1 MIRKKLLGG
10 CAVLSAIAMVVLISA
25 AYYRFASNQIYQ
37 ESVSHL
43 NEIYTQIAGTFRT
56 TMSKNWRLLHSWRG
70 YIADAGERPE
80 EFLAFIQEEKEEWHF
95 TTFYFLARDGRY
107 VTALGEAGRM
117 DLGEDLVRLTDGQ
130 EDIVADGILSGGQKV
145 TVFAVP
151 TRKGAYGGLDYEA
164 VGISFNASDMTGALS
179 INAFGGQSDCYVT
192 YPDGQVV
199 FSSRL
204 GGRQPDNF
212 LSYLRDSGGF
222 EPEETDA
229 LDRDWQEGNSR
240 IITCA
245 LEGEPYY
252 LCYQPVGFAGWML
265 VSGAPV
271 GVVNASINRFIVVTF
286 CVMAALCVIIVSC
299 VAAFIVQAGR
309 RRMLEKNREI
319 RSREQLFNLL
329 TQNTEDIFI
338 LFSPEDFTAQY
349 VSPNLERVLG
359 LNAEDI
365 GRDVRPLLFSDAD
378 SLFPDEHALTPQ
390 VLKEVPVG
398 GVWTGERDML
408 HTKTHELRWFKQLV
422 HHCTLEMRD
431 QFILM
436 LSDRT
441 KEQQMNETL
450 GEALNTARAAN
461 EAKSNFLANMSHD
474 IRTPMNAIVGFSALL
489 NRDADD
495 PEKVREYTRKI
506 SSSSQH
512 LLGLINDILDMS
524 KIESGK
530 TSLNMTE
537 FSLPLLLDEL
547 YTMMLP
553 QARAKKQN
561 LEVHTRGA
569 VPELLLGDKL
579 RLSQV
584 LINLLS
590 NAVKYTQPEGEI
602 SLTVEELEQNTPSH
616 AHLRF
621 AVADNGY
628 GMSAGFVQV
637 IFDPFAREVTEAT
650 REIQGTGLGMAITK
664 NIVDL
669 MGGTIS
675 VDSELGQGSTFT
687 VEVELAAAGGRRDP
701 DFWVRHG
708 IGRMLAADD
717 EEDIC
722 RSIQEA
728 MKGFGVEVSY
738 ATGGAGALEQ
748 FQAAQDRGEPFRLV
762 LLDWRMPEMDGLEA
776 ARRIRQAAGGEPPII
791 ILTSYDLEEARE
803 AAVDSGIDSFLPKP
817 FFPSSLQ
824 RLAAQLLEG
833 GETDGKEESG
843 REEISLKGLRVLA
856 AEDNEINA
864 EILLELLE
872 IEGVHCE
879 VMPNGQEALNR
890 FLRSRPGE
898 FDMIFMDIQ
907 MPVMDGYETARAIR
921 SSSHPMARTIP
932 IIAMTANAF
941 EEDIQAALAA
951 GMSAHTAKPLDMERL
966 KAVISMLRQGSKAI
980 GTAT

>member
-1 MIRKKLLGG
+1 M
-10 CAVLSAIAMVVLISA
+10 LSAIAVAVLISA
-25 AYYRFASNQIYQ
+25 AYYQFASSQIYQ

-43 NEIYTQIAGTFRT
+43 NEIYTQIGGTFRA

-70 YIADAGERPE
+70 YISAAEERPE
-80 EFLAFIQEEKEEWHF
+80 EFLAFIQEEKKEWHF
-95 TTFYFLARDGRY
+95 TTFYFLARDGSY
-107 VTALGEAGRM
+107 VTALGETGRM
-117 DLGEDLVRLTDGQ
+117 NLGEDLGRLMDGR
-130 EDIVADGILSGGQKV
+130 EDIVADGILSDGQKV

-151 TRKGAYGGLDYEA
+151 TQQGSYQGLAYQA
-164 VGISFNASDMTGALS
+164 IGICFNAGDMTGALS
-179 INAFGGQSDCYVT
+179 IRAFQGQSDCYVT
-192 YPDGQVV
+192 YPDGRVL
-199 FSSRL
+199 FSSRP
-204 GGRQPDNF
+204 GGEQPENF
-212 LSYLRDSGGF
+212 LSYLRNGGAFSGA
-222 EPEETDA
+222 EADA
-229 LDRDWQEGNSR
+229 LDRDWREGNSGVL
-240 IITCA
+240 TCT
-245 LEGEPYY
+245 LEGSAYY

-265 VSGAPV
+265 ASAAPV
-271 GVVNASINRFIVVTF
+271 RVVNASISRFIVVTF
-286 CVMAALCVIIVSC
+286 CVMAALCAIVVTCVTAIIVQNS
-299 VAAFIVQAGR
+299 R
-309 RRMLEKNREI
+309 RRMWEKNREI

-338 LFSPEDFTAQY
+338 LFSPGDFTAQY

-359 LNAEDI
+359 LDAEKVA
-365 GRDVRPLLFSDAD
+365 RDVRPLLFGDPD
-378 SLFPDEHALTPQ
+378 SLFPDEQALTPQ

-408 HTKTHELRWFKQLV
+408 HTKTHELRWFKQLL

-431 QFILM
+431 QFIFM

-441 KEQQMNETL
+441 QERQMNETL
-450 GEALNTARAAN
+450 GEALNTAKAAN

-537 FSLPLLLDEL
+537 FSLPQLLDEL

-553 QARAKKQN
+553 QARAKSQSFE
-561 LEVHTRGA
+561 LHTRGA

-579 RLSQV
+579 RLNQV

-590 NAVKYTQPEGEI
+590 NAVKYTQPGGEI
-602 SLTVEELEQNTPSH
+602 SLTVEELEQNSPGH

-621 AVADNGY
+621 AVSDNGY

-669 MGGTIS
+669 MGGTIF

-687 VEVELAAAGGRRDP
+687 VEVELAAAGGRRDS
-701 DFWVRHG
+701 DFWTRHG

-722 RSIQEA
+722 RAIQDS

-738 ATGGAGALEQ
+738 ATGGAAALEL
-748 FQAAQDRGEPFRLV
+748 FRAAQDRGEAFHLV
-762 LLDWRMPEMDGLEA
+762 LLDWRMPGMDGLET
-776 ARRIRQAAGGEPPII
+776 ARRIRQAAEEKPII

-803 AAVDSGIDSFLPKP
+803 AARNGGVDAFLPKP

-824 RLAAQLLEG
+824 RAAAQLLEG
-833 GETDGKEESG
+833 DEAGAAGEPG
-843 REEISLKGLRVLA
+843 REEISLEGLRVLA

-872 IEGVHCE
+872 MEGVHCE
-879 VMPNGQEALNR
+879 VVPNGRQALDR
-890 FLRSRPGE
+890 FLQSAPGE

-907 MPVMDGYETARAIR
+907 MPVMDGYEAARAIR
-921 SSSHPMARTIP
+921 ASAHPMARTIP

-941 EEDIQAALAA
+941 EEDVQAALAA

-966 KAVISMLRQGSKAI
+966 KAVIDLLRKDHAVLGAE
-980 GTAT
+980 T